1 MEVIASSNDK
11 ERPPVWKDPIWK
23 DKNNR
28 QIIARR
34 LTGSGEYAVVHIDA
48 SGGVNKDFDEI
59 LEIFG
64 EEGLDVS
71 TAKHQEEAVRQEQI
85 HRERQEADQ
94 VRQKQEV
101 LFNMKLEAFEIEEIK
116 NSQNRDL
123 KKRLRK
129 AKTPI
134 EIQAYATLL
143 IQEAL
148 ANEE

>member
-1 MEVIASSNDK
+1 MEVIASSHDK
-11 ERPPVWKDPIWK
+11 ERPPVWKDPIWR

-28 QIIARR
+28 QIVARR
-34 LTGSGEYAVVHIDA
+34 LTGTGEYAIVHIDA
-48 SGGVNKDFDEI
+48 SEGVNKDFDEI

-64 EEGLDVS
+64 EEVLDES
-71 TAKHQEEAVRQEQI
+71 TAKHKEEAQRQEQI
-85 HRERQEADQ
+85 HRERQEADK
-94 VRQKQEV
+94 VRQAQEV
-101 LFNMKLEAFEIEEIK
+101 LFNMKLESFEIEEIK

-134 EIQAYATLL
+134 EVQAYATLL

>member
-1 MEVIASSNDK
+1 MDVIATSNDEIK
-11 ERPPVWKDPIWK
+11 PLWKDPIWK
-23 DKNNR
+23 DKDNR
-28 QIIARR
+28 RMVARR
-34 LTGSGEYAVVHIDA
+34 LTGTGEYAVVHIDA

-59 LEIFG
+59 LETFG
-64 EEGLDVS
+64 EEKLDEL
-71 TAKHQEEAVRQEQI
+71 TAKHKEEQIRQEQI
-85 HRERQEADQ
+85 HRERVEADQ
-94 VRQKQEV
+94 TRRKQET

-116 NSQNRDL
+116 HSQNRDL

-134 EIQAYATLL
+134 EIQAFATLL